1 MDFEQVI
8 GLLAAV
14 LITGANIPQTIKI
27 IRTRSTKSLS
37 AATYAML
44 LLGGICWVVYGVLRN
59 DIPII
64 LANAISSLLCGTI
77 LFIKLLEKYRKK
89 KVS

>member
-1 MDFEQVI
+1 MDFVQII

-27 IRTRSTKSLS
+27 IKTRSTKSIS
-37 AATYAML
+37 AATYTML
-44 LLGGICWVVYGVLRN
+44 FFGGISWVIYGILRN

-64 LANAISSLLCGTI
+64 LANAISSTLCCII
-77 LFIKLLEKYRKK
+77 LFIKLLAKYRKQDTR
-89 KVS
+89 